1 MKSEIK
7 LRNLNSD
14 AVAVFIISL
23 ILGLIIL
30 YWGLTTDMV
39 LKISGARLDKAT
51 SRILLILIASGSLF
65 KSILQIVVI
74 ISIRKYGAL
83 VISMDDTQITYPK
96 KVFMKGYQKLAINK
110 SALSKVEVNKT
121 GQHQYQILLMSADNK
136 VHGAVESHL
145 LPHKEITVEQA
156 AQQILNWIKA

>member
-1 MKSEIK
+1 MKNEIR
-7 LRNLNSD
+7 LRNLNGD
-14 AVAVFIISL
+14 AIAVFIISL

-30 YWGLTTDMV
+30 YWGLTTDMA

-65 KSILQIVVI
+65 KSIMQIVTI
-74 ISIRKYGAL
+74 LSIKKYGAL
-83 VISMDDTQITYPK
+83 VISMDDTQITFPK
-96 KVFMKGYQKLAINK
+96 KVFMKGYQKVAINK
-110 SALSKVEVNKT
+110 SDLSKVEVNKT

-136 VHGAVESHL
+136 VHGAVESFL

-156 AQQILNWIKA
+156 AQQILNWIKM